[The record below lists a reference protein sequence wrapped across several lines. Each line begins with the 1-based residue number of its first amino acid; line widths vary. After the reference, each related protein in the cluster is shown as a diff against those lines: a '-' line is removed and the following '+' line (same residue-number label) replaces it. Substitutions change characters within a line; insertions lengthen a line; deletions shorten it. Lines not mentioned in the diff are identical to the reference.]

1 MTPRR
6 TTALALSV
14 LLAAC
19 NFPGTPTASPSAT
32 LAPSPIPLPPR
43 ATASE
48 TPALPPT
55 LTPLPPR
62 LPLPDETILI
72 LEPGPGSRVTSP
84 VHVAGIADPTF
95 EQHLVIRI
103 VLDDGTQLTLQPT
116 TIGVD
121 VGNRGPFAADVPF
134 SVSGEQ
140 RASIQVYAT
149 SARDGGITHLAS
161 VGATLA
167 AGGAPE
173 IAPAAPH
180 PEQLVIFQPAL
191 GETISGGIVHVEGY
205 GRASFE
211 GTLVVEVYDADG
223 NQVGSQS
230 LIVDAPEAGAGQP
243 GPFSVDVP
251 YTVSGEGPGRIV
263 VVEDHRPEGGLGSA
277 VAEALAARGQSLVLA
292 HLAVRGMPGSASPE
306 EQRAAA
312 GIDAAAIAAAVR
324 RLAAG
329 EAGPDAPL
337 QASPA
342 GRGDGL

>member
-84 VHVAGIADPTF
+84 VHVAGFADPTF
-95 EQHLVIRI
+95 EQNLVIRL
-103 VLDDGTQLTLQPT
+103 VLDDGTQLTLLPT
-116 TIGVD
+116 TIQAD
-121 VGNRGPFAADVPF
+121 VGNRGPFDVDVPF
-134 SVSGEQ
+134 TVAGEQ
-140 RASIQVYAT
+140 RVSIQVYAS

-161 VGATLA
+161 VGVTLA

-263 VVEDHRPEGGLGSA
+263 VVDPLPAFNGVGHITSVEVTLRP
-277 VAEALAARGQSLVLA
+277 
-292 HLAVRGMPGSASPE
+292 
-306 EQRAAA
+306 
-312 GIDAAAIAAAVR
+312 
-324 RLAAG
+324 
-329 EAGPDAPL
+329 
-337 QASPA
+337 
-342 GRGDGL
+342 

>member
-1 MTPRR
+1 MIPRR

-19 NFPGTPTASPSAT
+19 NFPGTPTTSLSPT
-32 LAPSPIPLPPR
+32 LAPSPTLLPPR

-48 TPALPPT
+48 APALRPT
-55 LTPLPPR
+55 STSLPAR
-62 LPLPDETILI
+62 LPLPEETILI

-263 VVEDHRPEGGLGSA
+263 VVDPLPAFNGVGHITSVEVTLRP
-277 VAEALAARGQSLVLA
+277 
-292 HLAVRGMPGSASPE
+292 
-306 EQRAAA
+306 
-312 GIDAAAIAAAVR
+312 
-324 RLAAG
+324 
-329 EAGPDAPL
+329 
-337 QASPA
+337 
-342 GRGDGL
+342 